1 MRKNIYN
8 TQEKFILKCTM
19 EAIVKTLTKVEVFW
33 LNIRVEKSK
42 TWKFY
47 ITKEKWVVS
56 IWFDL

>member
-8 TQEKFILKCTM
+8 TQEQLILKCTM

>member
-47 ITKEKWVVS
+47 ITKES
-56 IWFDL
+56 E